1 MRVVGDL
8 VCERVVLSGM
18 GFFRRWGRWCHRCC
32 CVFCLRGSC
41 CRTLFNNIILLL
53 SKQASMVYIFVFLE
67 INFIKSIIDKG
78 DGS

>member
-53 SKQASMVYIFVFLE
+53 LRK
-67 INFIKSIIDKG
+67 
-78 DGS
+78 